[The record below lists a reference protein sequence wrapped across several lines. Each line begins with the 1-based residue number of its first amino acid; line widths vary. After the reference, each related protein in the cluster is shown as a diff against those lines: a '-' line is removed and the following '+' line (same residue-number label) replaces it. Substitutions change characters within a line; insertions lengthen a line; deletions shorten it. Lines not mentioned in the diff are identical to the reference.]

1 MLELLSL
8 SYPNV
13 RRKLKGLGIRGQS
26 GSVKFEPQTTGNVPT
41 LLSLLVLFLRLTFC
55 VLGSITKTLQLP
67 VEGGHEGGRV
77 VVRHRSEE
85 NLFDL
90 AESSSPC
97 FYLTASYSNCA
108 PELEEVTF
116 GLLYWP
122 SLSAW
127 NK

>member
-1 MLELLSL
+1 M
-8 SYPNV
+8 
-13 RRKLKGLGIRGQS
+13 
-26 GSVKFEPQTTGNVPT
+26 T
-41 LLSLLVLFLRLTFC
+41 LRW
-55 VLGSITKTLQLP
+55 P

-77 VVRHRSEE
+77 VVRHKSEE

-90 AESSSPC
+90 AELSSPC
-97 FYLTASYSNCA
+97 FYLTASYFNCA
-108 PELEEVTF
+108 LDLEEVTF